1 MPEEPARAMDKLKL
15 IALDEE
21 DLAVVSSHLQDAV
34 LRVGD
39 MAYLPSKKRFA
50 AVLNRFDWEKVARD
64 ADAGGQFERRRAA
77 LRFDRVLKAKL
88 KHLKPRSQ
96 DRVLS
101 LLAVSF
107 EPAEPPGGYVRLT
120 FSGDASILLEV
131 ECIEAELKDLGPAWR
146 ARSKPKHPGLV
157 SVEIDEATIGRK
169 PIAAE
174 PDDDGA

>member
-1 MPEEPARAMDKLKL
+1 MRNNAASVMDKLKL

-39 MAYLPSKKRFA
+39 MAYLPSKMRFA
-50 AVLNRFDWEKVARD
+50 AVLNRFDWEKAVGESD
-64 ADAGGQFERRRAA
+64 GGFERRRAA

-88 KHLKPRSQ
+88 KHLKLRSQ

-107 EPAEPPGGYVRLT
+107 EPAKPPGGYVRLT

-131 ECIEAELKDLGPAWR
+131 ECIEAELQDLGPAWQ
-146 ARSKPKHPGLV
+146 ARSKPKHPGLE
-157 SVEIDEATIGRK
+157 SVEIDEAALGRK
-169 PIAAE
+169 QEAVGE
-174 PDDDGA
+174 RDDDDDA

>member
-1 MPEEPARAMDKLKL
+1 MDKLKL

-50 AVLNRFDWEKVARD
+50 AVLNRFDWEKAVRE
-64 ADAGGQFERRRAA
+64 ADGSAEFERRRAA

-107 EPAEPPGGYVRLT
+107 EPAKPPGGYVRLT

-131 ECIEAELKDLGPAWR
+131 ECIEAELKDLGPSWR
-146 ARSKPKHPGLV
+146 AKSKPKHPGLE
-157 SVEIDEATIGRK
+157 SVEIDEAALGGK
-169 PIAAE
+169 PAAAPE
-174 PDDDGA
+174 DEGA

>member
-1 MPEEPARAMDKLKL
+1 MRNNAASVMDKLKL

-39 MAYLPSKKRFA
+39 MAYLPSKMRFA
-50 AVLNRFDWEKVARD
+50 AVLNRFDWEKAVGESD
-64 ADAGGQFERRRAA
+64 GGFERRRAA

-107 EPAEPPGGYVRLT
+107 EPAKPPGGYVRLT

-131 ECIEAELKDLGPAWR
+131 ECIEAELQDLGPAWQ
-146 ARSKPKHPGLV
+146 ARSKPKHPGLE
-157 SVEIDEATIGRK
+157 SVEIDEAALGRK
-169 PIAAE
+169 QEAVGE
-174 PDDDGA
+174 RDDDDA